1 MFIERF
7 IKKLQMTQF
16 IKRVKKVNSIL
27 KSKCLVHIVQQMLIP
42 R

>member
-16 IKRVKKVNSIL
+16 IKRVKKKVNSIL
-27 KSKCLVHIVQQMLIP
+27 KSLNV
-42 R
+42 